1 MKVGKLLSSYNL
13 KYLLK
18 NKFRFGISGLFLSF
32 LYYGYKFEIKSLNC
46 KDKESLG
53 KNVSKYYNYKLNL
66 EELEKKYP
74 NLYVIRSQAFNNL
87 LDDYTCQVWASSN
100 YPVSDGF
107 TYYSE
112 SRDVI
117 DPQYIWRSDE
127 NSQQSISIFIPNF
140 QSLGNVRYLKLV
152 IDLPDD
158 FWLHPQTLGY
168 FEIYTATDS
177 FDFPYYNIFDYANQE
192 GFNCKFIYE
201 YDIWEDISRIY
212 PIVGNGDYTELY
224 D

>member
-1 MKVGKLLSSYNL
+1 MEKCIQFQIQMKDITYPDNDNWVELNFYVNAGTPNPTYMSSTQVAVINNI
-13 KYLLK
+13 YLTET
-18 NKFRFGISGLFLSF
+18 S
-32 LYYGYKFEIKSLNC
+32 E
-46 KDKESLG
+46 D
-53 KNVSKYYNYKLNL
+53 
-66 EELEKKYP
+66 
-74 NLYVIRSQAFNNL
+74 FNNL

-177 FDFPYYNIFDYANQE
+177 FNFPYYNIFDYANQE